1 MNFEKEQCPI
11 YPLIFN
17 FSNIC
22 EEVHTRK
29 PYQVEKYK
37 PVKHI
42 PCFSRLGLDKKG
54 MPKVEVAF
62 PDGTTDI
69 MKLGMFRG
77 RPGSFIGE
85 SKIVILFTHAIAQCG
100 NFLIF
105 LSP

>member
-1 MNFEKEQCPI
+1 MPI
-11 YPLIFN
+11 YIVYVLTY
-17 FSNIC
+17 FSNVC
-22 EEVHTRK
+22 EEVITRN